1 MTASLPIDA
10 FALKEKVASLEA
22 SLLSAHPSMGTLL
35 RDIHQAL
42 RKQPENV
49 TLMTEEEIA
58 IIVRG
63 LERQTQTYL
72 ADTTTKGAKKSA
84 VVGKIKALGSDAF

>member
-1 MTASLPIDA
+1 MSEHA

-22 SLLSAHPSMGTLL
+22 ALLSAHPSMGTLL

-49 TLMTEEEIA
+49 TLMSEEEIA
-58 IIVRG
+58 TIVRG

-72 ADTTTKGAKKSA
+72 ADTTTKGAKKAA
-84 VVGKIKALGSDAF
+84 VVGKIKALGADAF